1 MKIKKNS
8 WDKIPFENIIK
19 TIVDKQGRDN
29 YDAHKISRK
38 ENKNFFSIRWYDE
51 YDNEVVVLTKSGRK
65 MLRRTIQPFLTER
78 IKFVDIDHDENG
90 KIYAIKI
97 KTRNQNHIYT
107 YNSDGKDG
115 EIISINRWFELYR
128 LAQRYN
134 FKLFLRRE
142 IENLQLN
149 EEKTIIVDKED
160 FRLFLETENLT
171 LEELEEKPIF
181 TNEELSLNSFKLKYI
196 NYIPEDK
203 DYVFA
208 FQDTLYPKDDCGE
221 DSFLY
226 LHLNSKGKIMK
237 CPQGENSLLIK
248 LS

>member
-38 ENKNFFSIRWYDE
+38 ENKNFFSIHWYDE

-65 MLRRTIQPFLTER
+65 TLKRAIQPFLAEK
-78 IKFVDIDHDENG
+78 IKFVDIDHDEHGN
-90 KIYAIKI
+90 IDAIKI
-97 KTRNQNHIYT
+97 LTNNHT
-107 YNSDGKDG
+107 YAYSPRGKDG

-128 LAQRYN
+128 YAKRYN
-134 FKLFLRRE
+134 LKLFLKE
-142 IENLQLN
+142 ILSG
-149 EEKTIIVDKED
+149 K
-160 FRLFLETENLT
+160 
-171 LEELEEKPIF
+171 
-181 TNEELSLNSFKLKYI
+181 EELSLLSGKEELSLGGFKLKHI
-196 NYIPEDK
+196 IPENNNNYIL
-203 DYVFA
+203 V
-208 FQDTLYPKDDCGE
+208 FQDQTYPKDDWDE

-226 LHLNSKGKIMK
+226 LHLNSEGKIMK
-237 CPQGENSLLIK
+237 RPQGENSLLIK